1 MPSVADQS
9 VRSGVQGAP
18 TFPVGAGVVGVP
30 GTIFGVGLVAGR
42 GAVWVGGTSEPRTAS
57 REQPVRA
64 RLRSAMVTLKV
75 AAVRVV
81 VFTAP

>member
-42 GAVWVGGTSEPRTAS
+42 GAVWVGVRLS
-57 REQPVRA
+57 RGLLHENN
-64 RLRSAMVTLKV
+64 RSGQG
-75 AAVRVV
+75 
-81 VFTAP
+81 